1 VVVLQKVQ
9 QKGNCMYLLSRGSG
23 YPVLFIH
30 GIPTSGQ
37 LWSGVIDKLL
47 GRFTCMAV
55 DLPGLG
61 RTPRG
66 HREEGCSISQLEE
79 IAGQIEKIRVEHG
92 IDKWH
97 VVGHDAGS
105 AVAVHYAYRF
115 QDRVD
120 RLALLSPAVFPELKP
135 FHLFRIIRRPV
146 IGELLA
152 PAVSAIFW
160 NIAMR
165 YATEKHRAG
174 LDDVVEDFH
183 APFAGPLGAWRLMSV
198 LRFGDPAEI
207 LASIPSMLPQLLIPT
222 LIFQGSRDAAIPEMF
237 ARRASALIPRSKVI
251 MVDSGHFIPLN
262 NPEVVAAE
270 LLNFFGG
277 DGAAF
282 EGSGAANWDANLAT
296 AS

>member
-1 VVVLQKVQ
+1 
-9 QKGNCMYLLSRGSG
+9 MYLLSRGSG
-23 YPVLFIH
+23 YPILFIH
-30 GIPTSGQ
+30 GIPTSSQ

-66 HREEGCSISQLEE
+66 RHEDGCSIGQLEDL
-79 IAGQIEKIRVEHG
+79 AGQIEKIRVEHG

-115 QDRVD
+115 QERVN

-135 FHLFRIIRRPV
+135 FHLFRIMRQPV
-146 IGELLA
+146 LGELLA

-165 YATEKHRAG
+165 YATEKHPVE

-183 APFAGPLGAWRLMSV
+183 APFSGPLGAWRLMSL

-207 LASIPSMLPQLLIPT
+207 LGSIPSMLPQLLIPT

-237 ARRASALIPRSKVI
+237 ARRASALIPQSKVI

-262 NPEVVAAE
+262 KPEVVAAE
-270 LLNFFGG
+270 LRSFF
-277 DGAAF
+277 
-282 EGSGAANWDANLAT
+282 EVGAANWNGNLAA